1 METLQNRLKYFR
13 KRNNLNQEKIADII
27 GVARTTYAGYEKDRE
42 PPISI
47 LISLSRF
54 YETTLDS
61 LIGNQ
66 EYDTLLDNEDFVVF
80 LEQLMLMD
88 KVKRQEYLE
97 HINEYSTLIRKHY
110 S

>member
-13 KRNNLNQEKIADII
+13 KRNNLNQEQIADII

-47 LISLSRF
+47 LVSLSRF

-61 LIGNQ
+61 LIGNE
-66 EYDTLLDNEDFVVF
+66 EYDTLLDNKEFVLF
-80 LEQLMLMD
+80 IEQLISMNS
-88 KVKRQEYLE
+88 KKRQEYLE
-97 HINEYSTLIRKHY
+97 HINKYSTLIRKHY